1 MACIPPSSAQS
12 RIHCSRATSVESA
25 GVGRS
30 IVFQY
35 AEGDSASLI
44 LDLVE
49 NLGLQDANPVSTP
62 WVLTFINR
70 ENQVNSCPTTMSAEK
85 P

>member
-1 MACIPPSSAQS
+1 M
-12 RIHCSRATSVESA
+12 ESA

-35 AEGDSASLI
+35 AEGDSVSLI

-62 WVLTFINR
+62 MDPDFHKQ
-70 ENQVNSCPTTMSAEK
+70 NQVNSCPTSMATEK